1 MLTPLTRKMSWKIGC
16 AMSKS
21 TISTFELFRMFPDQE
36 SARVYFEARRWPDG
50 ATCPAFGEVK
60 RIGVRKGGFYRCNAC
75 LLDFTIRTGTIFER
89 SKVPLHKWLAALAI
103 VADRPDIASYDL
115 GTALG
120 LTQKTGW
127 LMLKRIYDA
136 LGPML
141 EANMADSEDRRIIA
155 AWPAYSVTRDG
166 SIWTRYRPGRGGR
179 LGYEWRALNPT
190 PGKDGYRTVRLY
202 REGGVWTQARACRL
216 VCEAF
221 HGPAEG
227 REARHLN
234 GRNTDDR
241 ADNVAWGTSAENSA
255 DTFLHQTQ
263 PLGEKHHNATLTD
276 AQVDEIRSL
285 KGRMKQRE
293 IAARFGITQGY
304 VSEIH
309 SGARR
314 RITYKELIA

>member
-50 ATCPAFGEVK
+50 ATCPACGEAK

-75 LLDFTIRTGTIFER
+75 LLDFTIRTGTFFER
-89 SKVPLHKWLAALAI
+89 SKVPLHKWLAALVI
-103 VADRPDIASYDL
+103 VAERPDITSYDL
-115 GTALG
+115 GEAIS

-127 LMLKRIYDA
+127 LMLKRLHGA
-136 LGPML
+136 LGPMF
-141 EANMADSEDRRIIA
+141 EQNMASEDRHIIA

-166 SIWTRYRPGRGGR
+166 EVWTRYRPGRGGR

-190 PGKDGYRTVRLY
+190 PDKDGYRMVRLY
-202 REGGVWTQARACRL
+202 REGGAWMQARACRL

-227 REARHLN
+227 REVRHLN
-234 GRNTDDR
+234 GRCDDDR
-241 ADNVAWGTSAENSA
+241 ADNLAWGTSAENSA
-255 DTFLHQTQ
+255 DTFRHRTQ
-263 PLGEKHHNATLTD
+263 PLGENHHNATLTD

-285 KGRMKQRE
+285 KGRLKQRE
-293 IAARFGITQGY
+293 IADRFGITQGY

-309 SGARR
+309 SAARR
-314 RITYKELIA
+314 RLTYKELIA

>member
-1 MLTPLTRKMSWKIGC
+1 
-16 AMSKS
+16 MSKS
-21 TISTFELFRMFPDQE
+21 TISTFELFQMFPDQE
-36 SARVYFEARRWPDG
+36 SARLYFEAQRWPDG
-50 ATCPAFGEVK
+50 ATCPACGEAA
-60 RIGVRKGGFYRCNAC
+60 RIGIRKDGFYRCNAC
-75 LLDFTIRTGTIFER
+75 LMDFTVRTNTIFER
-89 SKVPLHKWLAALAI
+89 SKVPLHKWLAALVV
-103 VADRPDIASYDL
+103 VAERPDIASYDL
-115 GTALG
+115 GEALG

-127 LMLKRIYDA
+127 LMLKRIHAA
-136 LGPML
+136 LCPMF
-141 EANMADSEDRRIIA
+141 EANMAGGEDRRIIA

-166 SIWTRYRPGRGGR
+166 DVWTRYRPGRGGR

-190 PGKDGYRTVRLY
+190 PDKDGYRIVRLY
-202 REGGVWTQARACRL
+202 REGGAWTQARVCRL

-241 ADNVAWGTSAENSA
+241 AVNLAWGTSAENSA
-255 DTFLHQTQ
+255 DTFRHQTQ
-263 PLGEKHHNATLTD
+263 PLGEEHHNATITD

-285 KGRMKQRE
+285 KGRMTQRE
-293 IAARFGITQGY
+293 IAERFGITQGY

-314 RITYKELIA
+314 LTYKDLIA